1 MVTGML
7 NIADEV
13 EVLYPFNHTYNGR
26 YEIVEIVQDGDVI
39 VAYVVDEIGAF
50 DHIYLQKV

>member
-7 NIADEV
+7 NIHDEV
-13 EVLYPFNHTYNGR
+13 IVLYPFNHTFNGR
-26 YEIVEIVQDGDVI
+26 YKIVDFVHDNDVI